1 MNVSL
6 SLITSILVRAKRY
19 RVPITITR
27 KLSLTATQITI
38 LFVLQDI
45 LENKHEGLNVTK
57 LAEKL
62 DAQVGTISA
71 SLIRLEEQKLIRRRI
86 VRTKQRGRQNT
97 VPEIRAQG
105 SKVIASFMKM

>member
-19 RVPITITR
+19 RVPITNTR

-97 VPEIRAQG
+97 VPEIRAKG

>member
-19 RVPITITR
+19 RVPITNTR